1 MFPFSSAKK
10 MAPITLNPTLC
21 STAKYPLRHQGIGEA
36 LTLRVGVRRLTGL
49 NVQTSL
55 AEQLNSIAGEEEKT
69 NMKIHPWSEMFQR
82 ITEQGDVCQAYIQ
95 NTWEVFEESLDD
107 WAPTGAFKNGLS
119 PEVRF
124 DGRGKVGK
132 RDSMTRL
139 FETER
144 VCVFVSG
151 GLGDRA
157 EKCSITSSCWA
168 DGLGSTR
175 HVCLFTGR
183 GVPVWHK
190 HKLDLH
196 WFWFLEFGK
205 VSPMEK
211 SKVHEKCMK
220 VSALTQTQKSFCHF
234 RCYAKCIVVSSH
246 ACHDLTNL

>member
-10 MAPITLNPTLC
+10 MAPIALNPTLC

-36 LTLRVGVRRLTGL
+36 LTLHVGVRRLTGL

-139 FETER
+139 
-144 VCVFVSG
+144 VWN
-151 GLGDRA
+151 
-157 EKCSITSSCWA
+157 WA
-168 DGLGSTR
+168 C
-175 HVCLFTGR
+175 VCLCLRRTWGQSREMFNHIQLLSWR
-183 GVPVWHK
+183 I
-190 HKLDLH
+190 
-196 WFWFLEFGK
+196 GK
-205 VSPMEK
+205 YQACVS
-211 SKVHEKCMK
+211 V
-220 VSALTQTQKSFCHF
+220 
-234 RCYAKCIVVSSH
+234 Y
-246 ACHDLTNL
+246 